1 MNDKELYKKAIIL
14 TDSCNQ
20 IKLIERIVENLA
32 YATCKND
39 MDSIHYHAKSGTFS
53 EISDNLEMIRRT
65 VQEVSNDICP
75 D

>member
-1 MNDKELYKKAIIL
+1 MNEKELYEKAVIL

-20 IKLIERIVENLA
+20 IKLIERIVENLEFLSS
-32 YATCKND
+32 KND

-53 EISDNLEMIRRT
+53 EISENLEAIRRT
-65 VQEVSNDICP
+65 VQDVSNMICP

>member
-20 IKLIERIVENLA
+20 MKLIERIVENLA
-32 YATCKND
+32 YASAKND
-39 MDSIHYHAKSGTFS
+39 MDSIYYHAKSGTFS

-65 VQEVSNDICP
+65 VQEVSDDICP